1 MTDIKKI
8 NKLTELLEG
17 FSIGTNGNE
26 LYKNNKSFLETVTP
40 DIMISAVDTV
50 VKKNEI
56 SMPELKM
63 GINKILNLLF
73 VAFNDFKSIEV
84 SENSFLDL
92 LKQDNRELEFRLKS
106 FKGLILDLNKK
117 DNSDILI
124 ITNIL
129 NKKFTELLEFDKHYL
144 IKENILFPILE
155 KEWKDYRCLQ
165 VMWSF
170 HDDIRNNLKSVISI
184 CTDVKSR
191 DNFDIKEFNKIVGK
205 IFFDMN
211 AIIFREEKILFPIIL
226 ETISNEKLEN
236 ILHESLESGFAFI
249 KPKLKATEEVKKS
262 IENNSF
268 DTNRLD
274 LQTGLLTLEQIKLIF
289 NHLPVD
295 ITYVDENDEVR
306 YFSNPKKRIFHRTKS
321 IIGRKVNNC
330 HPKESVHTVEE
341 IVDSF
346 RNGKKD
352 VEEFYLKIK
361 GEYIYIQYFA
371 VRDSENNYKGVIE
384 VSQDITHINELEGE
398 KRLL

>member
-1 MTDIKKI
+1 
-8 NKLTELLEG
+8 
-17 FSIGTNGNE
+17 
-26 LYKNNKSFLETVTP
+26 
-40 DIMISAVDTV
+40 MISAVDAV

-56 SMPELKM
+56 SMPELKI

-73 VAFNDFKSIEV
+73 VAFNEYKSIEV
-84 SENSFLDL
+84 TENSFLDL

-129 NKKFTELLEFDKHYL
+129 NKKFTELLEFNKHYL

-170 HDDIRNNLKSVISI
+170 HDDIRNNLKSIISL
-184 CTDVKSR
+184 CTDVKSS
-191 DNFDIKEFNKIVGK
+191 DNFDLKEFNKIVGK

-226 ETISNEKLEN
+226 ETISNEQLKN
-236 ILHESLESGFAFI
+236 MLHESLESGFAFI
-249 KPKLKATEEVKKS
+249 KPNLKAIEEVKKN

-268 DTNRLD
+268 DTNKLD

-295 ITYVDENDEVR
+295 ITFVDENDEVK

-341 IVDSF
+341 IVESF

-352 VEEFYLKIK
+352 MEEFYLKMK

-371 VRDSENNYKGVIE
+371 VRDSEKNYKGVIE
-384 VSQDITHINELEGE
+384 VSQDITHINGLEGE